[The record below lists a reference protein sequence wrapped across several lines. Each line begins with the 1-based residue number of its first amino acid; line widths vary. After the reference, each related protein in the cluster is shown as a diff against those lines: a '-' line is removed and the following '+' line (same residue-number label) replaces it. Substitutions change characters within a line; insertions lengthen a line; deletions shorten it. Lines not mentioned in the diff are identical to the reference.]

1 MIQEE
6 NIRALQ
12 EKSDGIEKTVQD
24 MEKRLSGLTFN
35 EQTAPAKAVM
45 EQMIGELRRMQKNIQ
60 AMILLAT
67 ESNAEGGNE

>member
-1 MIQEE
+1 
-6 NIRALQ
+6 
-12 EKSDGIEKTVQD
+12 

>member
-12 EKSDGIEKTVQD
+12 EKSDGIEKTIQD